1 MSASRSAR
9 RRMSFLS
16 LVLVFVVFL
25 STEARANLYGFEA
38 ITNNSV
44 ADVAIGEAQL
54 SVVVTDPGGDQVLF
68 TFQNIGPAASSITDI
83 YFDDGPLLGIA
94 SIDNSDPGVSFLQL
108 ASPPELPGA
117 NTVVPPFVTT
127 VGFLADS
134 DAPPVANGVNP
145 GETVGIVFDIGSK
158 TFADVINA
166 INVGFDPSNYTGS
179 GIHDGWIEPSLR
191 IGIHVQGFDG
201 GGSEGFIMTPI
212 PTSVVLGILGLGVAG
227 LKLRKFA

>member
-1 MSASRSAR
+1 MSALRTAKR
-9 RRMSFLS
+9 LMSFLS
-16 LVLVFVVFL
+16 LVLVSVFIL
-25 STEARANLYGFEA
+25 STEAQAVMFGFEN
-38 ITNNSV
+38 ISNN
-44 ADVAIGEAQL
+44 DVLDAATGEAQL
-54 SVVVTDPGGDQVLF
+54 SVDVTDPGSNNVLF
-68 TFQNIGPAASSITDI
+68 TFSNVGPLASSITDI

-212 PTSVVLGILGLGVAG
+212 PASVVLGMLGLGVAG